1 MPLALLPWIVPLRWD
16 DPPDSTPWIWNI
28 AASTRDKVIMAVGN
42 GLASCFA
49 DVDPNV
55 EAFNQIVF
63 LDDLIAHLSDQPL
76 DGECLRFGEIKEGRS
91 VPHWKNESMQRSH
104 RKPIPYGEGQVILSN
119 NARRMDGAEHAGP
132 VSGSMVRT
140 HRYRKNLARPSHSEE
155 EPSCQFSF
163 NFEGNVRVHPL

>member
-28 AASTRDKVIMAVGN
+28 AASTRDKVMMRVGN

-55 EAFNQIVF
+55 EALNQIVF

-91 VPHWKNESMQRSH
+91 VPHCKNESMQRSH

-132 VSGSMVRT
+132 SLRIHGKDSSLPKKSCTPLALGRRT
-140 HRYRKNLARPSHSEE
+140 VVPIFL
-155 EPSCQFSF
+155 QF
-163 NFEGNVRVHPL
+163 